1 MSEKL
6 DKKEADKLI
15 NEVEKSKDNFLSKEE
30 IRKAIVMLKKEVDE
44 EDSDFAKGWRN
55 GLTRLFWELKL

>member
-55 GLTRLFWELKL
+55 GLTRLFWKLKL